1 MTIEHIDFSKLPK
14 RYALTVEVKL
24 MELPNQFPEPEEP
37 ITFSSDDPMKQAA
50 ELMSKGLRVMAP
62 AVPMFPSYALAG
74 FDFRKGITVTV
85 QSFSG
90 LAKIIEQ
97 YDELTR
103 QIEAERP

>member
-1 MTIEHIDFSKLPK
+1 MAEYIDFSKLPK

-24 MELPNQFPEPEEP
+24 MELPNQFTEPEQP
-37 ITFSSDDPMKQAA
+37 TGFSSDDPMKQAA
-50 ELMSKGLRVMAP
+50 ELMSRGVRALTP
-62 AVPMFPSYALAG
+62 AAPMFPSYTPAG
-74 FDFRKGITVTV
+74 FDFRKGTTITV
-85 QSFSG
+85 QSFAG